1 MSINLNKKLK
11 ISQRNRLF
19 ANRTFNDFQNELLRY
34 AQTNFQNVN
43 TDFSETSL
51 GGMLL
56 NFAAMVGES
65 TAFYIEQQLNEINY
79 ETATLDSNIQRH
91 LRRAG
96 INFGFST
103 PSTVYVTFF
112 IEVDVDNVLSS
123 AAEYEPVKTFLP
135 IIKKGTTLQSNSGI
149 SFVLEEEVDFN
160 NDYELEIGEVDL
172 NGFPTTLVLSKQGI
186 STSGI
191 MTEEVFIVPQSEG
204 DFIGVELSNEN
215 ITEIISVQ
223 DEDANE
229 YFNVEYLT
237 QDTVF
242 KKSINKNGE
251 VIEVNLAPYRF
262 VVEKDNNSLLTTL
275 RFGNGDNRSL
285 IDNIFT
291 NPEDFSLP
299 IKGKN
304 YIEKVSLDPNKLLT
318 SNTLGIS
325 PEGKTLVVKYRFGGG
340 TDHNVPEQSIVEIT
354 NLKINFPNADSSNS
368 INEFDIEKVKDSLVV
383 INYEEST
390 GGSNAIPMEELK
402 KEIPRVIK
410 MQNRI
415 VNTDDLLARVF
426 TMPLNFGRIHK
437 ATIMK
442 NQYSKG
448 VKDLYIL
455 SKNQDGHY
463 VNASDGLKLN
473 LKNYLNEFRL
483 IGDSLNIVDVPIFNF
498 GINMNVR
505 VMTGYDIVDVLNNVQ
520 ININDNL
527 RLNSL
532 QINQPVDVNAIMLIA
547 MNTEGV
553 SAVVTDKS
561 KIIVS
566 KTSVDNMLDP
576 NTQLELEYSS
586 NFFDPVENY
595 QEGEVYASLG
605 SVFELKYPQ
614 FDIKIRNS

>member
-65 TAFYIEQQLNEINY
+65 TAFYIEQQINEINY

-96 INFGFST
+96 VNYGFST

-112 IEVDVDNVLSS
+112 IETDIDNNSLLTT
-123 AAEYEPVKTFLP
+123 EYEPQKDFLP

-149 SFVLEEEVDFN
+149 SFILEEDVDFRK
-160 NDYELEIGEVDL
+160 DYEIDIGEVDS
-172 NGFPTTLVLSKQGI
+172 NGTPTTVVLSKQGI

-191 MTEEVFIVPQSEG
+191 LTEEVFIIPQAEG
-204 DFIGVELSNEN
+204 DFIGIDLSNEN
-215 ITEIISVQ
+215 ITEVISVQ

-229 YFNVEYLT
+229 YYKVEYLT

-242 KKSINKNGE
+242 KKSKNISGE

-262 VVEKDNNSLLTTL
+262 VVERDNNSLLTTL

-299 IKGKN
+299 MKGRN
-304 YIEKVSLDPNKLLT
+304 YIEKTSLDPNKLLT
-318 SNTLGIS
+318 SNTLGVS
-325 PEGKTLVVKYRFGGG
+325 PEGKTLVIKYRFGGG
-340 TDHNVPEQSIVEIT
+340 IEHNVPEQSITEISD
-354 NLKINFPNADSSNS
+354 LKVNFPNVDSSSS
-368 INEFDIEKVKDSLVV
+368 INEFDIEKIKDSLVV

-390 GGSNAIPMEELK
+390 GGSNPIPLEELK
-402 KEIPRVIK
+402 NEIPKVIK

-415 VNTDDLLARVF
+415 VNTDDLLARVY
-426 TMPLNFGRIHK
+426 TMPSNFGRIHK

-448 VKDLYIL
+448 SKDLYIL
-455 SKNQDGHY
+455 SKNQDNHY
-463 VNASDGLKLN
+463 INASDGLKLN
-473 LKNYLNEFRL
+473 LRNYLNEFRL

-505 VMTGYDIVDVLNNVQ
+505 IMSGYDINDVLNNVQ

-532 QINQPVDVNAIMLIA
+532 QINQPIDISAIMLIA

-561 KIIVS
+561 KIVVS
-566 KTSVDNMLDP
+566 KTTIDNMLDP
-576 NTQLELEYSS
+576 NTQLELEYS
-586 NFFDPVENY
+586 NNYFDPVENY
-595 QEGEVYASLG
+595 YEGEIYASLG
-605 SVFELKYPQ
+605 SIFELKYPQ